1 MRIFTKYF
9 VFNLG
14 RRVEGWREIP
24 YFYKTKYLCEKFELP
39 STTSTFGK
47 VPDATHQNIGV
58 VGKVPSMLHA
68 VVKLPAR
75 MS

>member
-1 MRIFTKYF
+1 MRIFPKYF

-24 YFYKTKYLCEKFELP
+24 YFYKTKYLCKKFKSP

-47 VPDATHQNIGV
+47 VLDATHQHRCRREN
-58 VGKVPSMLHA
+58 PLDA
-68 VVKLPAR
+68 AR
-75 MS
+75 RC